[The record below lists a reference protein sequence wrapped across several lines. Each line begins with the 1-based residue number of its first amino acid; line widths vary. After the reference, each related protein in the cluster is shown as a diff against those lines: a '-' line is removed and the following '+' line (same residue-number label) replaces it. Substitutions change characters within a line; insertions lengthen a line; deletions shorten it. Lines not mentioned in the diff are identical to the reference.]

1 MASATEQRAQKIYAG
16 GAWPFAALL
25 IGNAAL
31 ALGPWLVRLAD
42 TGPVAA
48 GFWRMALPLPL
59 IAWLALRERR
69 RDQLRDGARPRI
81 AGRTVWILVAAGVFF
96 ALDLASWHLGIEL
109 TKLGN
114 ATLFGNS
121 GSLILMA
128 WGLFAMRRAPSR
140 AEVLALAA
148 ALAGGA
154 ILLARSL
161 EVSTSTLVGDLLC
174 VLAGAFYV
182 LYLLPAQ
189 AARDT
194 MGQWSVLT
202 LVCAS
207 AVPVL
212 LAAALLMGE
221 PVWPGA
227 AGWWPV
233 IALAVLSQ
241 IVGQGLLVYAL
252 GYFPPLVIGMALLTQ
267 PAIAALSGWLA
278 FDEVLAWPDIAGMA
292 LVAGALLIAR
302 ASSVSAPPR
311 EG

>member
-1 MASATEQRAQKIYAG
+1 MATATAPAAKKTYPG

-25 IGNAAL
+25 LGNAAL
-31 ALGPWLVRLAD
+31 ALGPWLVRLSD

-59 IAWLALRERR
+59 FVWLAWRELR
-69 RDQLRDGARPRI
+69 
-81 AGRTVWILVAAGVFF
+81 GRTPAPTRRTAWILIAAGVFF

-128 WGLFAMRRAPSR
+128 WGLFALRRAPSR

-148 ALAGGA
+148 ALAGAA
-154 ILLARSL
+154 ILLGRSL
-161 EVSTSTLVGDLLC
+161 EVSTTTLVGDLLC

-189 AARDT
+189 SARET
-194 MGQWSVLT
+194 MGQWSVLA

-207 AVPVL
+207 AAPVL
-212 LAAALLMGE
+212 LVLALLLGE
-221 PVWPGA
+221 PVWPGD

-233 IALAVLSQ
+233 VVLAVLSQ
-241 IVGQGLLVYAL
+241 VVGQGLLVYSL
-252 GYFPPLVIGMALLTQ
+252 GYFPPLIIGMALLTQ

-278 FDEVLAWPDIAGMA
+278 FGEVLGWPDIAGMA
-292 LVAGALLIAR
+292 LVAAALVIAR
-302 ASSVSAPPR
+302 AGAKD
-311 EG
+311 

>member
-1 MASATEQRAQKIYAG
+1 MATATGRRAEKIYPG

-25 IGNAAL
+25 LGNAAL
-31 ALGPWLVRLAD
+31 ALGPWLVRLSD

-59 IAWLALRERR
+59 FVWLGWREMRR
-69 RDQLRDGARPRI
+69 TRPVQLS
-81 AGRTVWILVAAGVFF
+81 GRAIWILLAAGVFF
-96 ALDLASWHLGIEL
+96 AADLASWHLGIEM

-128 WGLFAMRRAPSR
+128 WGLIAMRRTPGR
-140 AEVLALAA
+140 AEVTALAA
-148 ALAGGA
+148 ALGGAA
-154 ILLARSL
+154 ILLGRSL
-161 EVSTSTLVGDLLC
+161 EISHTTLIGDLLC
-174 VLAGAFYV
+174 LLAGGFYV

-189 AARDT
+189 NARAS
-194 MGQWSVLT
+194 MGQWSVLA

-207 AVPVL
+207 AAPVL
-212 LAAALLMGE
+212 LALAIFLGE
-221 PVWPGA
+221 PVMPGH

-233 IALAVLSQ
+233 LALAFLSQ
-241 IVGQGLLVYAL
+241 IVGQGLLVYSL

-278 FDEVLAWPDIAGMA
+278 FGEVLQWPDIAGMVLVAAA
-292 LVAGALLIAR
+292 LVIAR
-302 ASSVSAPPR
+302 A
-311 EG
+311 GKGG

>member
-1 MASATEQRAQKIYAG
+1 MATTTEQRAQKIYPG

-59 IAWLALRERR
+59 FAWLAWREVRQGEGAAPSRR
-69 RDQLRDGARPRI
+69 
-81 AGRTVWILVAAGVFF
+81 TMWILLAAGAFF

-128 WGLFAMRRAPSR
+128 WGLFALRRAPSR

-148 ALAGGA
+148 ALGGAA
-154 ILLARSL
+154 ILLGRSL
-161 EVSTSTLVGDLLC
+161 EVSTTTLVGDLLC

-189 AARDT
+189 SARET
-194 MGQWSVLT
+194 MGQWSVLA

-207 AVPVL
+207 AAPTLLL
-212 LAAALLMGE
+212 LAILLGE

-227 AGWWPV
+227 AGWTPV
-233 IALAVLSQ
+233 LGLALTSQ

-252 GYFPPLVIGMALLTQ
+252 KSFSPLVIGMALLTQ
-267 PAIAALSGWLA
+267 PAIAALTGWLA
-278 FDEVLAWPDIAGMA
+278 FDEVLGWPDMVGMA
-292 LVAGALLIAR
+292 LVAAALVISRAGAKD
-302 ASSVSAPPR
+302 
-311 EG
+311 